1 MPRKPKDTDIDPENI
16 YNLESSE
23 EVQDFLDAY
32 TNQGLDAY
40 RSAYST
46 RDYDSDNYGYG
57 DY

>member
-1 MPRKPKDTDIDPENI
+1 MPRKPKNVDIDPENA

-32 TNQGLDAY
+32 TNQGLDSY
-40 RSAYST
+40 RSAYSDF
-46 RDYDSDNYGYG
+46 DYDSDNYGYG